1 MRTENGGTAVFSETR
16 RGALATM
23 RGCLVLLGIS
33 SQACAGSFTF
43 TELSKRYAT
52 HPTGIN
58 NDDQVVGWFYAAS
71 GEPSHGFVWQN
82 GSFQQ
87 VDYPNSTG
95 STLAGVNDDGLAV
108 GGFYTAQ
115 PSAVAFTYDIAT
127 GQVQALPH
135 PGKFDVY
142 PIGINAGGVVIGNAP
157 GHAGKYRGVL
167 VTPGSATVLRRGYK
181 ATSMN
186 ASNAVTGYFA
196 DGNSYIFKDAT
207 YRLFKAKGS
216 IATFPYFIADD
227 GTVARTYFGGE
238 NALDGFTYAAGKTV
252 SFSYPGAISTAV
264 IAIGPSG
271 EVLGNW
277 HSSKTGAT
285 HGFVYV
291 GGKYYDISSKDHKE
305 TRIGGVNGNG
315 DLIGSFDD
323 GQTLPSTG
331 FIAVCPAAQFPCTQ

>member
-1 MRTENGGTAVFSETR
+1 MFSKTKCR
-16 RGALATM
+16 ALATTS
-23 RGCLVLLGIS
+23 GGLVLLGIS
-33 SQACAGSFTF
+33 SQACSGSFTF
-43 TELSKRYAT
+43 TELSKRYT
-52 HPTGIN
+52 TQPTGIN
-58 NDDQVVGWFYAAS
+58 NNDQVVGWFYPAS
-71 GEPSHGFVWQN
+71 GEPSHGFIWQN
-82 GSFQQ
+82 GSLRQ
-87 VDYPNSTG
+87 VDYPGSTD
-95 STLAGVNDDGLAV
+95 STLAGVNNDGLAV

-127 GQVQALPH
+127 GHFQALPH

-142 PIGINAGGVVIGNAP
+142 PIGINSGGVVIGNAP
-157 GHAGKYRGVL
+157 GYSGKYRGVM
-167 VTPGSATVLRRGYK
+167 VTPSSATLLRRGYK
-181 ATSMN
+181 ATGMN

-196 DGNSYIFKDAT
+196 DGNSFIFKDAK
-207 YRLFKAKGS
+207 YRLFKAEGA
-216 IATFPYFIADD
+216 IATFSYFIADD
-227 GTVARTYFGGE
+227 GTVAGTYFSGE

-252 SFSYPGAISTAV
+252 SFSYPGAKSTAV

-277 HSSKTGAT
+277 NSSKNGAT

-291 GGKYYDISSKDHKE
+291 GGQYYDISSKNHKE

-315 DLIGSFDD
+315 DLIGSFDN